1 MDIEGLEERGNWLQH
16 LVTKAIILKP
26 PYFGSK
32 SDYESLSNFK
42 NKLIFIEREK
52 NNQSIDN
59 YIPCLFYRNPK
70 SSNYLI
76 YFHGNSEHILYI

>member
-1 MDIEGLEERGNWLQH
+1 MMNIERREEKGNWLQH

-52 NNQSIDN
+52 NNQSVDN
-59 YIPCLFYRNPK
+59 YYEC
-70 SSNYLI
+70 
-76 YFHGNSEHILYI
+76 YFSRISRLLNISMR